1 VDPLAISLWIIRLA
15 FLAALYA
22 FLYLVLRALWRDL
35 QANLGGADRPLGR
48 LRVVASPDGIPSE
61 GSVFALDAI
70 NTLGR
75 DVNNTVVVDDAFAS
89 GRHAGLTYRGRS
101 WYLEDLGSTNG
112 TWLNGERVVAPML
125 LGWGD
130 EVQVGRVRL
139 RLDRP
144 DVPPAIR

>member
-1 VDPLAISLWIIRLA
+1 MDPLAISLWIIRLA

-35 QANLGGADRPLGR
+35 RANLRGADRPLGR
-48 LRVVASPDGIPSE
+48 LLVVASPDGAPAE
-61 GSVFALDAI
+61 GSIFALDAI

-89 GRHAGLTYRGRS
+89 GRHAALTYRGRS

-130 EVQVGRVRL
+130 EVQVGRVRM

-144 DVPPAIR
+144 DLPPATR

>member
-1 VDPLAISLWIIRLA
+1 MDPLAISLWIIRLA

-35 QANLGGADRPLGR
+35 RANLRGADRPLGR
-48 LRVVASPDGIPSE
+48 LRVVASPDGTPPE

-89 GRHAGLTYRGRS
+89 GRHAALTYRGRS

-130 EVQVGRVRL
+130 EVQVGRARL

-144 DVPPAIR
+144 DLPPATR